1 MFLESNNLVGPGPEK
16 YSTHRLLTD
25 VRSNSREKRTPSAC
39 FGKEVIIER
48 QQKSPGPQNYNIT
61 SSKCIGD
68 AASIKVVFSMQERP
82 ISARPGKIKK
92 INLGPGPQDYNLVDP
107 NVYKRRSRV
116 IPKISFGF
124 PRAKSAE
131 RLDTCKS
138 PGPMAY
144 RPKSAVVL
152 SKSPNACIGKEIR
165 FDKRIMSAQS
175 PGPQTYEILSQA
187 KHTPAATMGSR
198 YKLTQ
203 KLIGPGPQAYDVQF
217 SNQLKR

>member
-1 MFLESNNLVGPGPEK
+1 
-16 YSTHRLLTD
+16 
-25 VRSNSREKRTPSAC
+25 
-39 FGKEVIIER
+39 
-48 QQKSPGPQNYNIT
+48 
-61 SSKCIGD
+61 
-68 AASIKVVFSMQERP
+68 MQERP

-107 NVYKRRSRV
+107 KIYKRRSRV
-116 IPKISFGF
+116 IPMISFGF

-152 SKSPNACIGKEIR
+152 SKSPTACIGKEMR
-165 FDKRIMSAQS
+165 FDKRARIMSAQS
-175 PGPQTYEILSQA
+175 PGPQTYNILSQA

-198 YKLTQ
+198 YYFTEKQ
-203 KLIGPGPQAYDVQF
+203 SGPGPQAYDVKF
-217 SNQLKR
+217 DHQLKK